1 MRSAKILIA
10 DRPTYTWAG
19 VQSESNVFLISI
31 IYYGKKKD
39 NGYYE
44 LPNWLAT
51 DALDL
56 LMMELSWRGDGERE
70 PPLGFRPRY

>member
-1 MRSAKILIA
+1 MAEKVIGFK
-10 DRPTYTWAG
+10 WHE
-19 VQSESNVFLISI
+19 VC
-31 IYYGKKKD
+31 KKKD